1 MEFANL
7 LSKLDLHTFIAF
19 DFETTGLNPADDKI
33 TEFAAVRFEEGVAS
47 DSFQTLVN
55 PQRLIPLEIVRKTG
69 ISDEMVKDA
78 PNEDKIVE
86 KIFNFIGDYP
96 IVAHNLPFD
105 LSFLSDLKLNYLS
118 QEVKNE
124 GYDTVPLAQA
134 FLFFLPNHQLG
145 TIAEYLGS
153 ASEDTHRALADTEI
167 LGQLFL
173 KLVREAASYPLPVIQ
188 KILSAT
194 EGKMFYNKTL
204 YINLGNEL
212 AKSGNM
218 KEGLIKSEVDKALPS
233 PIFQHEGS
241 RKSLPAS
248 ADEFFSDDGL
258 LARSFSDGEYEV
270 RESQINYA
278 DFVKDVFDESAVG
291 MIEAGTG
298 LGKSLAYLMSSLRTA
313 LAEGGEPVII
323 SCHTKPLQEQL
334 FQREIPK
341 LAVAL
346 DVSFSATLMK
356 GRHNYVCLTRVDRV
370 IADARTLL
378 SEQEVQSLIV
388 ILIWLQWTKSGDFEE
403 CTGFLKRKSYR
414 LRSLI
419 QSDPGFCTPRVCNQQ
434 GGCFLGPLRDATQN
448 ADIVVVN
455 HSFLLYEL
463 ENQNILPSLK
473 TVVIDEAHNLI
484 RVAYGHFQ
492 VTMSSRIIADQLSVL
507 SKSST
512 RGKGIKKQM
521 DIISTSVPEASQ
533 YFLSLRNAA
542 ELLIETS
549 KRFFDALAKKGARN
563 YSNKVSYD
571 HSVRIRSF
579 SEHFTELEKDLS
591 SLREAFAGGVA
602 VATRLQSVIMETP
615 DVLRDA
621 EVYGIIDRVA
631 ESIISLANTLN
642 VVSDEQRE
650 DWVYWETGKFIR
662 EKLEISLNAVPIDT
676 GPNLR
681 SLVFDTTDASVVT
694 SATLSLNSEFNYFL
708 GRFGIADYDKKLVK
722 MKSFPSPFYYED
734 QCTYLQWAGDTEPR
748 DPNYVP
754 LLAKLVES
762 LYYQY
767 GKRTLVLF
775 TSRTM
780 LRECLERLEYSGFTE
795 RAPLLAQLSYG
806 SRPALIK
813 QFRRRSDG
821 ILLGTS
827 SFWEG
832 IDLPGDLLEILV
844 IAKIP
849 FDVPNEPVTEA
860 YNEKIEELGGNP
872 FVEHSVPAAAIRL
885 RQGFGRLI
893 RSMND
898 EGIFIIMDNRV
909 VTKRYGHVFQSV
921 IPVTMKTF
929 SEENSLNVLS

>member
-1 MEFANL
+1 M
-7 LSKLDLHTFIAF
+7 
-19 DFETTGLNPADDKI
+19 
-33 TEFAAVRFEEGVAS
+33 
-47 DSFQTLVN
+47 
-55 PQRLIPLEIVRKTG
+55 
-69 ISDEMVKDA
+69 
-78 PNEDKIVE
+78 
-86 KIFNFIGDYP
+86 
-96 IVAHNLPFD
+96 
-105 LSFLSDLKLNYLS
+105 
-118 QEVKNE
+118 
-124 GYDTVPLAQA
+124 
-134 FLFFLPNHQLG
+134 
-145 TIAEYLGS
+145 
-153 ASEDTHRALADTEI
+153 
-167 LGQLFL
+167 
-173 KLVREAASYPLPVIQ
+173 
-188 KILSAT
+188 
-194 EGKMFYNKTL
+194 
-204 YINLGNEL
+204 
-212 AKSGNM
+212 
-218 KEGLIKSEVDKALPS
+218 
-233 PIFQHEGS
+233 
-241 RKSLPAS
+241 
-248 ADEFFSDDGL
+248 
-258 LARSFSDGEYEV
+258 
-270 RESQINYA
+270 
-278 DFVKDVFDESAVG
+278 
-291 MIEAGTG
+291 
-298 LGKSLAYLMSSLRTA
+298 
-313 LAEGGEPVII
+313 
-323 SCHTKPLQEQL
+323 
-334 FQREIPK
+334 
-341 LAVAL
+341 
-346 DVSFSATLMK
+346 
-356 GRHNYVCLTRVDRV
+356 
-370 IADARTLL
+370 
-378 SEQEVQSLIV
+378 
-388 ILIWLQWTKSGDFEE
+388 
-403 CTGFLKRKSYR
+403 
-414 LRSLI
+414 
-419 QSDPGFCTPRVCNQQ
+419 
-434 GGCFLGPLRDATQN
+434 
-448 ADIVVVN
+448 N

-512 RGKGIKKQM
+512 RGKRIKKQM
-521 DIISTSVPEASQ
+521 DIISTSVPESSQ

-549 KRFFDALAKKGARN
+549 KRFFDALAKNGARN

-579 SEHFTELEKDLS
+579 SEHFTELEKELS
-591 SLREAFAGGVA
+591 ALREAFTGCVA
-602 VATRLQSVIMETP
+602 VATRLQSVITETP
-615 DVLRDA
+615 DVQRDA
-621 EVYGIIDRVA
+621 EVSGIIDRVY
-631 ESIISLANTLN
+631 ENIISLANILN

-650 DWVYWETGKFIR
+650 NWVYWETGKFIR

-681 SLVFDTTDASVVT
+681 SLVFDTTEASVVT

-708 GRFGIADYDKKLVK
+708 GRFGIDEYDEKLVK

-775 TSRTM
+775 TSRAM
-780 LRECLERLEYSGFTE
+780 LTECLERLEYSGFAE
-795 RAPLLAQLSYG
+795 KAPLLAQLSYG

-893 RSMND
+893 RSVND
-898 EGIFIIMDNRV
+898 EGIFINMDNRV